1 MMKTNLADVFLLLVE
16 LVDDLILVGNLV
28 IEGPDGVVSGS
39 LLLAK
44 FLNDNLQVSDIFLD
58 SGGLQLQGF
67 LVIGGVNSG
76 LLSLGQ
82 LVSGASQ
89 GHLQVSLLTGDLGLS
104 LVILAK
110 VALLGL
116 NLLDQSFLLILND
129 LVLLQQL
136 CLQVDLLLVDSV
148 GGVGLLLKKSQLLI
162 WIRSSNERSGLLDD
176 DEPS

>member
-1 MMKTNLADVFLLLVE
+1 MKTNLADVLLLLVE

-28 IEGPDGVVSGS
+28 IERPDSVVTGS
-39 LLLAK
+39 FLLSQ
-44 FLNDNLQVSDIFLD
+44 FLDDNLQVSDIFLD
-58 SGGLQLQGF
+58 SGSLLLQSF
-67 LVIGGVNSG
+67 LVVGGINSG

-89 GHLQVSLLTGDLGLS
+89 GNLQVGLLAGDLGLS

-116 NLLDQSFLLILND
+116 DLLDQSFLLVLND
-129 LVLLQQL
+129 LVLIQQL
-136 CLQVDLLLVDSV
+136 GLQVDLLLVHSV
-148 GGVGLLLKKSQLLI
+148 GGVGLFLKKSQLLI
-162 WIRSSNERSGLLDD
+162 WIRSSNKRSGLLDD